1 MFRVAAGTHQ
11 VNYAQKCRKWF
22 AREMERKETLRSSRG
37 LMLPCPCDLR
47 LAMMDRRWRFD
58 GRQSQET
65 GNDRRCIYE
74 RIPWTQST
82 RVRTKTNQGPC
93 SSRLCHIESIVHF
106 KYLYNLKCI

>member
-1 MFRVAAGTHQ
+1 MFRVAPGTHH

-22 AREMERKETLRSSRG
+22 ARELERKETLRSYWG

-58 GRQSQET
+58 ERPSHET
-65 GNDRRCIYE
+65 GNDRRCVYE

-82 RVRTKTNQGPC
+82 RVRTNTNQGPC
-93 SSRLCHIESIVHF
+93 SSRLCHIDSIMHF
-106 KYLYNLKCI
+106 KY